1 MYAKEEDASSDL
13 VNGII
18 GRSKERAMDP
28 PGACVTLRTDK
39 TIDGL
44 GPGGVLSENPET
56 YEEKNRCHIGRMNGI
71 RIRRMQ
77 RSDHSCR

>member
-1 MYAKEEDASSDL
+1 MYAKEEDASSNL

-18 GRSKERAMDP
+18 GRSKERAVNP
-28 PGACVTLRTDK
+28 PGACVTLRTVK

-44 GPGGVLSENPET
+44 GTAGILSENPEA
-56 YEEKNRCHIGRMNGI
+56 YEEKNRCQIDRMNGI

-77 RSDHSCR
+77 RSDHSCK